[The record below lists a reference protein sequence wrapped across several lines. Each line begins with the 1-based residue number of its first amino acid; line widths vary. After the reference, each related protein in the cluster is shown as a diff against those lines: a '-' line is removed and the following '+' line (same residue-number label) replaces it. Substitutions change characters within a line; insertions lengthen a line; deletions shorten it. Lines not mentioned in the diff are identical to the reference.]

1 MKTIIVGAM
10 TLGALTLGLTA
21 HAACMDQ
28 NTATR
33 QGASEQVAPLGLEQR
48 PFTGH
53 FEGKGA
59 GERIVGTWHVVY
71 TAGGSPFAQAF
82 IQWNSDG
89 NEWENI
95 TQPTLGGNICMGA
108 WKTLDQRRVFRNH
121 VGWIFTNGIVSG
133 YFNETETDQVAW
145 DGNSYSGNNDTKIF
159 DLSGN
164 LQVEIVGTAAATR
177 IAP

>member
-1 MKTIIVGAM
+1 MKKILTGA
-10 TLGALTLGLTA
+10 TVLGALTFGVTA
-21 HAACMDQ
+21 HAACMDSS
-28 NTATR
+28 AAH
-33 QGASEQVAPLGLEQR
+33 QGTSDQLAPLALEHR
-48 PFTGH
+48 PFVSH

-59 GERIVGTWHVVY
+59 GERVVGTWHVVY

-108 WKTLDQRRVFRNH
+108 WKTLDQLHVFRNH
-121 VGWIFTNGIVSG
+121 VGWIFTNGVVSG
-133 YFNETETDQVAW
+133 YFNETETDTVAW
-145 DGNSYSGNNDTKIF
+145 DGNSYTGSNDTKIY

-164 LQVEIVGTAAATR
+164 LQVEIPGTATATR

>member
-1 MKTIIVGAM
+1 MKKILTGAM
-10 TLGALTLGLTA
+10 TVGALTLGLTA
-21 HAACMDQ
+21 HAACMDPSVI
-28 NTATR
+28 AG
-33 QGASEQVAPLGLEQR
+33 QGASLQMAPLAVEQR

-71 TAGGSPFAQAF
+71 TAGGAPFAQAF

-95 TQPTLGGNICMGA
+95 SQPTLGGNICMGA
-108 WKTLDQRRVFRNH
+108 WKTVDQLHVFRNH
-121 VGWIFTNGIVSG
+121 FGWLFTNGIVSG
-133 YFNETETDQVAW
+133 YFNETETDEVAW
-145 DGNSYSGNNDTKIF
+145 DGKSYSGNNDTKIF
-159 DLSGN
+159 DLLGN
-164 LQVEIVGTAAATR
+164 LQVEIVGAARATR

>member
-1 MKTIIVGAM
+1 MKKIFMGA
-10 TLGALTLGLTA
+10 TALGALTFGLTA
-21 HAACMDQ
+21 HAACMDS
-28 NTATR
+28 NIAAR
-33 QGASEQVAPLGLEQR
+33 QGASDQLAPLMLEQR
-48 PFTGH
+48 PFVSH

-108 WKTLDQRRVFRNH
+108 WKTVDQLHVFRNH

-133 YFNETETDQVAW
+133 YFNETETDTVAW
-145 DGNSYSGNNDTKIF
+145 DGNSYTGTNDTKIY

-164 LQVEIVGTAAATR
+164 LQVEIPGTATATR

>member
-1 MKTIIVGAM
+1 MKRFLTGVTA
-10 TLGALTLGLTA
+10 LGALTLGLTA
-21 HAACMDQ
+21 HAACMDPGI
-28 NTATR
+28 AAR
-33 QGASEQVAPLGLEQR
+33 QGTFQKMAPLALGQPSL
-48 PFTGH
+48 TSH

-95 TQPTLGGNICMGA
+95 SQPTLGGNICMGA
-108 WKTLDQRRVFRNH
+108 WKTLDELHVFRNH

-133 YFNETETDQVAW
+133 YFNETETDEVAW
-145 DGNSYSGNNDTKIF
+145 DGNSYSGTNDTKIY

-164 LQVEIVGTAAATR
+164 LQVEIPGAATATR

>member
-1 MKTIIVGAM
+1 MNKILMGAM

-21 HAACMDQ
+21 HAACVDPS
-28 NTATR
+28 TAPR
-33 QGASEQVAPLGLEQR
+33 QGTSQQMVPVALEQ
-48 PFTGH
+48 PFIAH

-71 TAGGSPFAQAF
+71 TSGGSPFAQAF

-95 TQPTLGGNICMGA
+95 SQPTLGGNICMGA
-108 WKTLDQRRVFRNH
+108 WKTVDQLHVFRNH
-121 VGWIFTNGIVSG
+121 FGWLFTNGIVSG
-133 YFNETETDQVAW
+133 YFNETETDEVAW
-145 DGNSYSGNNDTKIF
+145 DGKSYSGTNDTKIF
-159 DLSGN
+159 DLLGN
-164 LQVEIVGTAAATR
+164 LQIEIPGTASATR

>member
-1 MKTIIVGAM
+1 MKKILMGA
-10 TLGALTLGLTA
+10 TALGALTLGLTA
-21 HAACMDQ
+21 HAGCMEPSI
-28 NTATR
+28 AAR
-33 QGASEQVAPLGLEQR
+33 QGTSQQMAPVALEQR
-48 PFTGH
+48 SFIGQ

-71 TAGGSPFAQAF
+71 SAGGAPFAQAF

-95 TQPTLGGNICMGA
+95 SQPTLGGNICMGA

-121 VGWIFTNGIVSG
+121 FGWLFTNGIVSG
-133 YFNETETDQVAW
+133 YFNETETDEVAW
-145 DGNSYSGNNDTKIF
+145 DGKSYSGTNDTKIF

-164 LQVEIVGTAAATR
+164 LQVEIPGTATATR